1 MFMSHTVSVVLAGY
15 SVPFYFP
22 WQYVLLSV
30 PIVTAVSLTAGW
42 WPARH
47 AACMQVIEAIGYE

>member
-1 MFMSHTVSVVLAGY
+1 
-15 SVPFYFP
+15 
-22 WQYVLLSV
+22 
-30 PIVTAVSLTAGW
+30 VSLAAAV

>member
-1 MFMSHTVSVVLAGY
+1 MSHTVSLVLAGY
-15 SVPFYFP
+15 SIPFYFP
-22 WQYVLLSV
+22 WEFVLLSV
-30 PIVTAVSLTAGW
+30 PVVIAVSLAAAM